1 MSSIP
6 LPALSI
12 RPPQQQ
18 DNPLQQY
25 GQLMQ
30 LKNEMAN
37 QPLQRQALQQQV
49 QSGGLQLE
57 QQQQAQKDQQAFR
70 QVFSDPSMKGKTISD
85 IADHLAQ
92 KGQISQQSYQA
103 AKKADIEQRQSLA
116 TLDKDQLANAD
127 AAHKATQQIYDS
139 VMDMPDEQLAQN
151 WPQIAQQYD
160 SIPGN
165 NKAPLDPSKPLTKEQ
180 LQQFGPMIAMQR
192 TYLDEAAA
200 RHKKE
205 ADLHKVEVDTTA
217 KESENA
223 FYAQNGGAPGV
234 PVEAQQQADWL
245 KKHPGKGPSDFAV
258 AQAGNKAGAEASAR
272 QPYEMALA
280 RQRQALTQGDP
291 RAAAQLLVSGDAT
304 LSELKARGATPDFIA
319 NTLNA
324 ARELSGGKYN
334 AQQAEA
340 NFSVAKSPANTAFF
354 GSAKSL
360 TDPGGT
366 LDQLAAA
373 GKKIPGNQIPAFN
386 SISDW
391 QKAATGSGP
400 LAHYAATALGVADD
414 YAKVMGGG
422 AGSDTSRLQAL
433 NLIKSNASPEART
446 GALQGI
452 RGAVQS
458 QTNSRIGNNPIMKRM
473 YGSAEESTG
482 NNGPAVGSTKKF
494 PNGKTGVWDG
504 HGYVA
509 Q

>member
-18 DNPLQQY
+18 ENPLQQY

-85 IADHLAQ
+85 IADYLAQ

-139 VMDMPDEQLAQN
+139 VMDMPDEQFAQN

-165 NKAPLDPSKPLTKEQ
+165 NKAPLDPSKPLTKQQ

-200 RHKKE
+200 KKKKE
-205 ADLHKVEVDTTA
+205 VDLQKATAETSLAETNAAAGGTTDQAKVEHAYLQANHLPDTPENRLKAFNYFNDKTKIAPAEVRAQIMLQTPTQVFNPETGQNTYATRKDAIGQIAPSSGEAVAAKAGVQADAASLKKLQTSYDNVTAFENTAGKNLDQFLKTA
-217 KESENA
+217 KNVIDSGSPMLNTPLRLINSRMGGSADQAAFNA
-223 FYAQNGGAPGV
+223 ARQT
-234 PVEAQQQADWL
+234 
-245 KKHPGKGPSDFAV
+245 AV
-258 AQAGNKAGAEASAR
+258 AEIGKVLNSANAGSGVVSDSAR
-272 QPYEMALA
+272 HEVEGLIGP
-280 RQRQALTQGDP
+280 
-291 RAAAQLLVSGDAT
+291 DAT
-304 LSELKARGATPDFIA
+304 LK
-319 NTLNA
+319 
-324 ARELSGGKYN
+324 
-334 AQQAEA
+334 
-340 NFSVAKSPANTAFF
+340 
-354 GSAKSL
+354 
-360 TDPGGT
+360 
-366 LDQLAAA
+366 
-373 GKKIPGNQIPAFN
+373 QI
-386 SISDW
+386 
-391 QKAATGSGP
+391 
-400 LAHYAATALGVADD
+400 YAASNILKKDMENR
-414 YAKVMGGG
+414 K
-422 AGSDTSRLQAL
+422 TSYQDQIHEVRTRLQGG
-433 NLIKSNASPEART
+433 SHE
-446 GALQGI
+446 Q
-452 RGAVQS
+452 
-458 QTNSRIGNNPIMKRM
+458 NSET
-473 YGSAEESTG
+473 S
-482 NNGPAVGSTKKF
+482 GPAVGSTKKF